1 MNMRMHYLLHHL
13 IEIRAARTAELAALS
28 HKQEQICYGELFTRV
43 QQLAGGLRELGLQ
56 RHERVAIYLPK
67 QHETVISLFA
77 ATLAGGVFVP
87 INPVL
92 KPPQVQHILSDCT
105 ARILITSHARLQQL
119 APSLACLRDLKQV
132 ILVDDYPPS
141 EHAPYSLATWHQLQG
156 APACTAPPGSGT
168 DADMAA
174 ILYTSG
180 STGKPKGVVL
190 SHRNLMVGAQ
200 SVAGYLDNTPQ
211 DRILA
216 VLPLSFDA
224 GLSQVTTAF
233 ESGACCYLMDYLLPN
248 DVRRQVTR
256 HQITGIT
263 AVPPLWNQI
272 ASLEWSPGEAS
283 SVRYFAN
290 TGGHMPQPL
299 LTKLRRLFPNA
310 QPFLM
315 YGLTEAFRSTYLPP
329 DQIDLKPGSIGKAIP
344 NAEVLV
350 LREDGAPCQPH
361 EPGELVHRGPLVS
374 QGYWNDPEK
383 TRERFR
389 PVPAQADGLVFKEL
403 AVWSGDT
410 VTRDEEGYLYFVGR
424 RDQMIKTSG
433 YRVSPDEIE
442 EMAYQS
448 GLIREAAAVGLPHA
462 TLGQAILLIVTVPA
476 TTDSTESCL
485 DALLQRCR
493 EQLPNF
499 MVPHKC
505 ILETELP
512 RNPNGKI
519 DRRLLAERYADL
531 FDDLSEPTHADG

>member
-1 MNMRMHYLLHHL
+1 MHYLLHHL
-13 IEIRAARTAELAALS
+13 IETRASQAPEQPALS
-28 HKQEQICYGELFTRV
+28 HKQEQLCYGELSTRV
-43 QQLAGGLRELGLQ
+43 QQVAGGLRELGLQ

-67 QHETVISLFA
+67 QLETVVSLFA
-77 ATLAGGVFVP
+77 VTLAGGVFVP
-87 INPVL
+87 VNPVL
-92 KPPQVQHILSDCT
+92 KPLQVQHILNDCNV
-105 ARILITSHARLQQL
+105 RILITCHARLQQL
-119 APSLACLRDLKQV
+119 APSLASLRDLKQV
-132 ILVDDYPPS
+132 VLVDDDLPS
-141 EHAPYSLATWHQLQG
+141 GPVPCSVVAWHQLQD
-156 APACTAPPGSGT
+156 APACTAPTGSVT
-168 DADMAA
+168 DGDMAA

-200 SVAGYLDNTPQ
+200 SVSGYLGNRRD

-224 GLSQVTTAF
+224 GLSQITTAF
-233 ESGACCYLMDYLLPN
+233 EAGACCYLMDYLLPN
-248 DVRRQVTR
+248 DVRRQVAR
-256 HQITGIT
+256 HRITGIT

-272 ASLEWSPGEAS
+272 ASLNWNEETAS

-290 TGGHMPQPL
+290 TGGHMPRSL
-299 LTKLRRLFPNA
+299 LARLRTLFPCA

-350 LREDGAPCQPH
+350 LREDGTPCQPH

-383 TRERFR
+383 TRERFK
-389 PVPAQADGLVFKEL
+389 PFPGHAEGLVFKEL

-424 RDQMIKTSG
+424 RDDMIKTSG
-433 YRVSPDEIE
+433 YRVSPNEVE
-442 EMAYQS
+442 EVAYQS
-448 GLIREAAAVGLPHA
+448 GLIRDAVAIGSPHA

-476 TTDSTESCL
+476 TTDSTASTL
-485 DALLQRCR
+485 GALLQRCR

-499 MVPHKC
+499 MVPLKC
-505 ILETELP
+505 ILEAELP

-519 DRRLLAERYADL
+519 DRRLLAERYADF
-531 FDDLSEPTHADG
+531 FDDHSEPPHAEG

>member
-13 IEIRAARTAELAALS
+13 IEIKAARTAELAALS

-132 ILVDDYPPS
+132 ILVDDYLPS
-141 EHAPYSLATWHQLQG
+141 EHAPYSLATWHQLQDV
-156 APACTAPPGSGT
+156 PACTAPPGSGT

-290 TGGHMPQPL
+290 TGGHMPQSL
-299 LTKLRRLFPNA
+299 LTRLRRLFPNA

-374 QGYWNDPEK
+374 QGYWNAPEK
-383 TRERFR
+383 TQERFR

-476 TTDSTESCL
+476 TTASTESCL
-485 DALLQRCR
+485 EALLQRCR

>member
-1 MNMRMHYLLHHL
+1 MDTHMHYLLHHL
-13 IEIRAARTAELAALS
+13 IETGAARTPERPALS
-28 HKQEQICYGELFTRV
+28 HKQDQVCYGELSTRV
-43 QQLAGGLRELGLQ
+43 QQLAGGLRDLGLQ

-77 ATLAGGVFVP
+77 VAQAGGVFVP
-87 INPVL
+87 VNPVL
-92 KPPQVQHILSDCT
+92 KAPQVQHILNDCNV
-105 ARILITSHARLQQL
+105 RILITSHARLQQL
-119 APSLACLRDLKQV
+119 APSLASLRDLKQV
-132 ILVDDYPPS
+132 VLVDDNPPS
-141 EHAPYSLATWHQLQG
+141 AHAPYSVATWHQLQD
-156 APACTAPPGSGT
+156 APACSAPPGAVT
-168 DADMAA
+168 DSDMAA

-200 SVAGYLDNTPQ
+200 SVAGYLGNRPD

-224 GLSQVTTAF
+224 GLSQITTAF
-233 ESGACCYLMDYLLPN
+233 EAGACCYLMDFLLPN

-263 AVPPLWNQI
+263 AVPPLWSQI
-272 ASLEWSPGEAS
+272 AALNWNDETAS
-283 SVRYFAN
+283 SVRYIAN
-290 TGGHMPQPL
+290 TGGHMPRSL
-299 LTKLRRLFPNA
+299 LARLRTLFPNA

-329 DQIDLKPGSIGKAIP
+329 DQIDLKPGSIGRAIP

-350 LREDGAPCQPH
+350 LREDGTPCLPH

-383 TRERFR
+383 TRERFK
-389 PVPAQADGLVFKEL
+389 PFPGQAEGLVFKEL

-424 RDQMIKTSG
+424 RDEMIKTSG
-433 YRVSPDEIE
+433 YRVSPSEIE
-442 EMAYQS
+442 EIAYQS
-448 GLIREAAAVGLPHA
+448 GQIRDAVAIGVPHA
-462 TLGQAILLIVTVPA
+462 ALGQAILLIVTVPA
-476 TTDSTESCL
+476 TLDSAALSI
-485 DALLQRCR
+485 DALLLRCR

-505 ILETELP
+505 IVEAELP

-519 DRRLLAERYADL
+519 DRRLLAERYAEF
-531 FDDLSEPTHADG
+531 FDDQSEPAHAEG